1 MKYTVKQLAEYS
13 GVSTRTLRFYDKI
26 DLLSPAFYGD
36 NGYRFYSET
45 ELLTLQQILFFR
57 ELGFKLADI
66 KNIINTD
73 EFDQLESLKKHRIN
87 LMQKIV
93 NFKKLVKSIDKTT
106 AHLKGE
112 LKMKD
117 YELYTAF
124 KHPKQIE
131 MVTYLKNTIPDDMDH
146 VLMQSKAKMA
156 TLSPDDMD
164 AMKEES
170 AVWAE
175 SFKQIIEANDAP
187 ESSKAQALMRVYYQR
202 RIKRFCDPTPKLLIA
217 LCEAECN
224 HPEYKIMFDNIH
236 PEFATFFLS
245 AIKHYAKTTL
255 KSKVVS

>member
-36 NGYRFYSET
+36 NGYRFYGEA

-66 KNIINTD
+66 KNIINAD

-93 NFKKLVKSIDKTT
+93 DFKKLVKTIDKTT

-117 YELYTAF
+117 YELYAAF

-131 MVTYLKNTIPDDMDH
+131 MVTYLKNTIPSDIDKL
-146 VLMQSKAKMA
+146 LMQSKEKMA
-156 TLSPDDMD
+156 TLGPDDIN
-164 AMKEES
+164 AMKKES
-170 AVWAE
+170 AAWAE
-175 SFKQIIEANDAP
+175 SFKQIIEANESP
-187 ESSKAQALMRVYYQR
+187 ESSKAQALIDVYYQR
-202 RIKRFCDPTPKLLIA
+202 RMKRFCDPTPEEFVG
-217 LCEAECN
+217 LCEAECH
-224 HPEYKIMFDNIH
+224 HPEYKIMFHSIH
-236 PEFATFFLS
+236 PEFSSFFLS
-245 AIKHYAKTTL
+245 AIKYYAEKTL
-255 KSKVVS
+255 ELEPVS